1 MTIDDTT
8 LLRSGRCLGETA
20 HEANAAS
27 PAHTTATRKSW
38 KCDVSCGPK
47 TSQDGTICTHPRPP
61 SLAALPSCHSASC
74 QRCGENSA
82 VLHCVYYRRPPS
94 RPCSLAKL
102 PLSCTLFTTNHH
114 LVEIVEITPSDVEV
128 RRAALIKKKSDENH
142 ECKCLLI

>member
-27 PAHTTATRKSW
+27 PAHTTATRNSW

-47 TSQDGTICTHPRPP
+47 TSQDGSMCTHPRPP

-74 QRCGENSA
+74 QRCLSDTT
-82 VLHCVYYRRPPS
+82 VLTRNFIYVS
-94 RPCSLAKL
+94 
-102 PLSCTLFTTNHH
+102 
-114 LVEIVEITPSDVEV
+114 
-128 RRAALIKKKSDENH
+128 
-142 ECKCLLI
+142 